1 MNTNIEPIELPAI
14 ELPVTE
20 NPEQNSKPVVDVEG
34 KGAPVVGEP
43 ESVAGPEAEPETYPA
58 EHVKE
63 LRAEAAAQRVKA
75 KRTDAANERLATLY
89 ASSDGRLISASEL
102 AYSDALL
109 GDDGLV
115 DAGKVTAA
123 VSELLA
129 IKPYLASIRPTTPIA
144 QGARITEPA
153 PVGLFDL
160 IRSRS

>member
-1 MNTNIEPIELPAI
+1 MKTQNEPIELPAS
-14 ELPVTE
+14 ELPVAEPDATADGPEATTE
-20 NPEQNSKPVVDVEG
+20 ATTDGPVE
-34 KGAPVVGEP
+34 
-43 ESVAGPEAEPETYPA
+43 PEAEPETYPA

-75 KRTDAANERLATLY
+75 KRTDEANTRLATLY
-89 ASSDGRLISASEL
+89 AASDGRLISASEL

-123 VSELLA
+123 VTELLA
-129 IKPYLASIRPTTPIA
+129 SKPYLASIRPTTPIA

-153 PVGLFDL
+153 PMGLFDL

>member
-1 MNTNIEPIELPAI
+1 MKTQTEPIELPAS

-20 NPEQNSKPVVDVEG
+20 PD
-34 KGAPVVGEP
+34 ATTD
-43 ESVAGPEAEPETYPA
+43 GPEATTDATTDAIAEPETYPA

-75 KRTDAANERLATLY
+75 KRTDEANTRLATLY
-89 ASSDGRLISASEL
+89 AASDGRLVSASEL
-102 AYSDALL
+102 AYDDALL

-115 DAGKVTAA
+115 DAEKVTAA
-123 VSELLA
+123 VTELLA
-129 IKPYLASIRPTTPIA
+129 VKPYLASIRPTIQIA